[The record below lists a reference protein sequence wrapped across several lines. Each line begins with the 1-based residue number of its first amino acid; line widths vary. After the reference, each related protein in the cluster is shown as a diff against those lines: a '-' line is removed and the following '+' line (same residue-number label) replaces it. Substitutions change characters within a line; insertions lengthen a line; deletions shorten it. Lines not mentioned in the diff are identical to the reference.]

1 MSHLAVDLIMEL
13 LTNLHHLRPAPLQL
27 VIPTQPNV
35 VNGLIDGHAL
45 VLLPQQLADE
55 VPAEGT
61 VGVPDRG
68 IELDLTSSN
77 ALDGG

>member
-1 MSHLAVDLIMEL
+1 M
-13 LTNLHHLRPAPLQL
+13 
-27 VIPTQPNV
+27 
-35 VNGLIDGHAL
+35 VNGFFDGHPL

-68 IELDLTSSN
+68 IELDLTSCD